1 MKNNKKYI
9 IILIVA
15 IVAIAGV
22 VGYTYL
28 KGNRIIND
36 FSNYVV
42 EYKDGISTFL
52 LNSNEEKY
60 QELINKCDQIIVN
73 KEYKKVEGL
82 KEELNQFKD
91 NLTDSNIELI
101 NKGISELEAIDISN
115 LQDKDLLINKIE
127 ELKSLRDKKEFVD
140 GNEKLIALKAEIN
153 DKLETKRQE
162 EAKAKAKAEAEA
174 RAKAEAEAKAQA
186 EARAKAEA
194 EVKAQAEA
202 KTEAEAASKAQ
213 VEVEAQTQEKINN
226 QGDTQNTNQSEII
239 IELPIPD
246 PPDMRIVNPYFN

>member
-15 IVAIAGV
+15 IFAIAGV
-22 VGYTYL
+22 VSYTYL

-42 EYKDGISTFL
+42 EYKDGISKFL

-60 QELINKCDQIIVN
+60 QALINKCDQIIVN

-91 NLTDSNIELI
+91 NLTNSNIELI
-101 NKGISELEAIDISN
+101 NKGISELEAIDISK
-115 LQDKDLLINKIE
+115 LKDKDLLINKIE

-140 GNEKLIALKAEIN
+140 GNEKLKALKAEIN
-153 DKLETKRQE
+153 DKLEIKRQE
-162 EAKAKAKAEAEA
+162 EEKAKAEAEA
-174 RAKAEAEAKAQA
+174 RAKAEAEAKVQAQA

-194 EVKAQAEA
+194 
-202 KTEAEAASKAQ
+202 ASKAQ
-213 VEVEAQTQEKINN
+213 VEIEAQTQGEINN
-226 QGDTQNTNQSEII
+226 QGNTQSTNESEII
-239 IELPIPD
+239 IDIPT
-246 PPDMRIVNPYFN
+246 PYVPTWVENPYFN

>member
-9 IILIVA
+9 MILIVV

-22 VGYTYL
+22 VSYTYL

-36 FSNYVV
+36 FNNYVV
-42 EYKDGISTFL
+42 EYKDGISKFL

-60 QELINKCDQIIVN
+60 KELINKCDQIIVN

-82 KEELNQFKD
+82 KEELDKFKD

-101 NKGISELEAIDISN
+101 NKGISELEAIDISKLN
-115 LQDKDLLINKIE
+115 DKDLLVNKIE
-127 ELKSLRDKKEFVD
+127 ELKNLRDKKEFVN

-153 DKLETKRQE
+153 DKLEIKRQE
-162 EAKAKAKAEAEA
+162 EAK
-174 RAKAEAEAKAQA
+174 AKAEAEAKAQA

-194 EVKAQAEA
+194 EAKAQEEA
-202 KTEAEAASKAQ
+202 KEKAEAEAASKAQ
-213 VEVEAQTQEKINN
+213 VEAEAQTQGEINN
-226 QGDTQNTNQSEII
+226 QGDTQSTNETEII
-239 IELPIPD
+239 IDIPT
-246 PPDMRIVNPYFN
+246 PYTPTIIENPYFN

>member
-9 IILIVA
+9 IILIVV
-15 IVAIAGV
+15 IVAIVGV
-22 VGYTYL
+22 VSYTNL

-60 QELINKCDQIIVN
+60 QDLINKCDQIIVN

-91 NLTDSNIELI
+91 NLTNSNIELI
-101 NKGISELEAIDISN
+101 NKGISELEAIDISK
-115 LQDKDLLINKIE
+115 LKDKDLLINKIE

-140 GNEKLIALKAEIN
+140 GNEKLKALKAEIN
-153 DKLETKRQE
+153 DKLEIK
-162 EAKAKAKAEAEA
+162 
-174 RAKAEAEAKAQA
+174 
-186 EARAKAEA
+186 
-194 EVKAQAEA
+194 
-202 KTEAEAASKAQ
+202 S
-213 VEVEAQTQEKINN
+213 QEK
-226 QGDTQNTNQSEII
+226 E
-239 IELPIPD
+239 
-246 PPDMRIVNPYFN
+246 

>member
-15 IVAIAGV
+15 IFAITGVA
-22 VGYTYL
+22 GYTYL

-42 EYKDGISTFL
+42 EYKDGISKFL

-60 QELINKCDQIIVN
+60 QALINKCDQIIVN

-91 NLTDSNIELI
+91 NLTNSNIELI
-101 NKGISELEAIDISN
+101 NKGISELEAIDISK
-115 LQDKDLLINKIE
+115 LKDKDLLINKIE

-140 GNEKLIALKAEIN
+140 GNEKLEALKAEIN
-153 DKLETKRQE
+153 DKLEIKRQE
-162 EAKAKAKAEAEA
+162 EEKAKAEAEA

-186 EARAKAEA
+186 EARAK
-194 EVKAQAEA
+194 V
-202 KTEAEAASKAQ
+202 EAEAASKAQ
-213 VEVEAQTQEKINN
+213 VEAETQTQGEINN
-226 QGDTQNTNQSEII
+226 QEDTQSTNESEII
-239 IELPIPD
+239 IDIPT
-246 PPDMRIVNPYFN
+246 PYIPTRIENPYFN

>member
-9 IILIVA
+9 MILIVV

-22 VGYTYL
+22 VSYTYL

-36 FSNYVV
+36 FNNYVV
-42 EYKDGISTFL
+42 EYKDGISKFL

-60 QELINKCDQIIVN
+60 KELINKCDQIIVN

-82 KEELNQFKD
+82 KEELDKFKD

-101 NKGISELEAIDISN
+101 NKGISELEAIDISKLN
-115 LQDKDLLINKIE
+115 DKDLLVNKIE
-127 ELKSLRDKKEFVD
+127 ELKNLRDKKEFVN

-153 DKLETKRQE
+153 DKLEIKRQE
-162 EAKAKAKAEAEA
+162 EAK
-174 RAKAEAEAKAQA
+174 AKAEAEAKAQA

-194 EVKAQAEA
+194 EAKAQEEA
-202 KTEAEAASKAQ
+202 KEKAEAEAASKAQ
-213 VEVEAQTQEKINN
+213 VEAEAQTQGEINN
-226 QGDTQNTNQSEII
+226 QVDTQSTNETEII
-239 IELPIPD
+239 IDIPT
-246 PPDMRIVNPYFN
+246 PYTPTRIENPYFN

>member
-9 IILIVA
+9 MILIVV

-22 VGYTYL
+22 VSYTYL

-36 FSNYVV
+36 FNNYVV
-42 EYKDGISTFL
+42 EYKDGISKFL

-60 QELINKCDQIIVN
+60 KELINKCDQIIVN

-82 KEELNQFKD
+82 KEELDKFKD

-101 NKGISELEAIDISN
+101 NKGISELEAIDISKLN
-115 LQDKDLLINKIE
+115 DKDLLVNKIE
-127 ELKSLRDKKEFVD
+127 ELKNLRDKKEFVN

-153 DKLETKRQE
+153 DKLEIKRQE
-162 EAKAKAKAEAEA
+162 EAK
-174 RAKAEAEAKAQA
+174 AKAEAEAKAQA

-194 EVKAQAEA
+194 EAKAQEEA
-202 KTEAEAASKAQ
+202 KEKAEAEAASKAQ
-213 VEVEAQTQEKINN
+213 VEAEAQTQGEINN
-226 QGDTQNTNQSEII
+226 QVDTQSTNETEII
-239 IELPIPD
+239 IDIPT
-246 PPDMRIVNPYFN
+246 PYTPTIIENPYFN

>member
-9 IILIVA
+9 MILIVV

-22 VGYTYL
+22 VSYTYL

-36 FSNYVV
+36 FNNYVV
-42 EYKDGISTFL
+42 EYKDGISKFL

-60 QELINKCDQIIVN
+60 KELINKCDQIIVN

-82 KEELNQFKD
+82 KEEIDKFKY

-101 NKGISELEAIDISN
+101 NKGISELEAIDISKLN
-115 LQDKDLLINKIE
+115 DKDLLVNKIE
-127 ELKSLRDKKEFVD
+127 ELKNLRDKKEFVN

-153 DKLETKRQE
+153 DKLEIKRQE
-162 EAKAKAKAEAEA
+162 EAK
-174 RAKAEAEAKAQA
+174 AKAEAEAKAQA

-194 EVKAQAEA
+194 EAKAQEEA
-202 KTEAEAASKAQ
+202 KEKAEAEAASKAQ
-213 VEVEAQTQEKINN
+213 VEAEAQTQGEINN
-226 QGDTQNTNQSEII
+226 QVDTQSTNETEII
-239 IELPIPD
+239 IDIPT
-246 PPDMRIVNPYFN
+246 PYTPTRIENPYFN

>member
-15 IVAIAGV
+15 IFAITGV
-22 VGYTYL
+22 VSYTYL

-42 EYKDGISTFL
+42 EYKDGISKFL

-60 QELINKCDQIIVN
+60 QALINKCDQIIVN

-91 NLTDSNIELI
+91 NLTNSNIELI
-101 NKGISELEAIDISN
+101 NKGISELEAIDISK
-115 LQDKDLLINKIE
+115 LKDKDLIINKIE

-140 GNEKLIALKAEIN
+140 GNEKLKALKAEIN
-153 DKLETKRQE
+153 DKLEIKRQE
-162 EAKAKAKAEAEA
+162 EEKAKAEAEA

-186 EARAKAEA
+186 EARAK
-194 EVKAQAEA
+194 V
-202 KTEAEAASKAQ
+202 EAEAASKAQ
-213 VEVEAQTQEKINN
+213 VEAETQTQGEINN
-226 QGDTQNTNQSEII
+226 QEDTQSTNESEII
-239 IELPIPD
+239 IDIPT
-246 PPDMRIVNPYFN
+246 PYIPTRIENPYFN

>member
-15 IVAIAGV
+15 IFAITGV
-22 VGYTYL
+22 VSYTYL

-42 EYKDGISTFL
+42 EYKDGISKFL

-60 QELINKCDQIIVN
+60 QALINKCDQIIVN

-91 NLTDSNIELI
+91 NLTNSNIELI
-101 NKGISELEAIDISN
+101 NKGISELEAIDISK
-115 LQDKDLLINKIE
+115 LKDKDLIINKIE

-140 GNEKLIALKAEIN
+140 GNEKLKALKAEIN
-153 DKLETKRQE
+153 DKLEIKRQE
-162 EAKAKAKAEAEA
+162 EEKAKAEAEA

-186 EARAKAEA
+186 EAEARAK
-194 EVKAQAEA
+194 V
-202 KTEAEAASKAQ
+202 EAEAASKAQ
-213 VEVEAQTQEKINN
+213 VEAETQTQGEINN
-226 QGDTQNTNQSEII
+226 QEDTQSTNESEII
-239 IELPIPD
+239 IDIPT
-246 PPDMRIVNPYFN
+246 PYIPTRIENPYFN

>member
-15 IVAIAGV
+15 IFAIAGV
-22 VGYTYL
+22 VSYTYL

-42 EYKDGISTFL
+42 EYKDGISKFL

-60 QELINKCDQIIVN
+60 QALINKCDQIIVN

-91 NLTDSNIELI
+91 NLTNSNIELI
-101 NKGISELEAIDISN
+101 NKGISELEAIDISK
-115 LQDKDLLINKIE
+115 LKDKDLLINKIE

-140 GNEKLIALKAEIN
+140 GNEKLKALKAEIN
-153 DKLETKRQE
+153 DKLEIKRQE
-162 EAKAKAKAEAEA
+162 EEKAKAEAEA
-174 RAKAEAEAKAQA
+174 RAKAEAEAKVQAQA

-194 EVKAQAEA
+194 E
-202 KTEAEAASKAQ
+202 AASKAQ
-213 VEVEAQTQEKINN
+213 VETEAQTQGEINN
-226 QGDTQNTNQSEII
+226 QGNTQSTNESEII
-239 IELPIPD
+239 IDIPT
-246 PPDMRIVNPYFN
+246 PYVPTWVENPYFN

>member
-1 MKNNKKYI
+1 MKKNKKYI
-9 IILIVA
+9 IILIVV
-15 IVAIAGV
+15 IVAIAGFV
-22 VGYTYL
+22 SYTYF

-42 EYKDGISTFL
+42 EYKDGISKFL

-60 QELINKCDQIIVN
+60 KDLINKCDQIIAN

-91 NLTDSNIELI
+91 NLTDSNVEII
-101 NKGISELEAIDISN
+101 NKGISELEAIDISK

-140 GNEKLIALKAEIN
+140 GNEKLKALKAEIN

-162 EAKAKAKAEAEA
+162 EAKAKAEAEA

-194 EVKAQAEA
+194 E
-202 KTEAEAASKAQ
+202 AASKAQ
-213 VEVEAQTQEKINN
+213 MESEAQTQGEINN
-226 QGDTQNTNQSEII
+226 QGNTQSTNQSEII

-246 PPDMRIVNPYFN
+246 PPDIRIVNPYSY

>member
-15 IVAIAGV
+15 IFAITGV
-22 VGYTYL
+22 VSYTYL

-42 EYKDGISTFL
+42 EYKDGISKFL

-60 QELINKCDQIIVN
+60 QALINKCDQIIVN

-91 NLTDSNIELI
+91 NLTNSNIELI
-101 NKGISELEAIDISN
+101 NKGISELEAIDISK
-115 LQDKDLLINKIE
+115 LKDKDLIINKIE

-140 GNEKLIALKAEIN
+140 GNEKLKALKAEIN
-153 DKLETKRQE
+153 DKLEIKRQE
-162 EAKAKAKAEAEA
+162 EEKAKAEAEA

-186 EARAKAEA
+186 EAEARAK
-194 EVKAQAEA
+194 V
-202 KTEAEAASKAQ
+202 EAEAASKAQ
-213 VEVEAQTQEKINN
+213 VEAEAQTQAEINN
-226 QGDTQNTNQSEII
+226 QGDIQSTDQPKII

-246 PPDMRIVNPYFN
+246 PPDMRIENPYFN